1 MKCIC
6 CEGSPSEF
14 RFEVQEVHTLHVRDF
29 GGEKLIQALGDK
41 QEFSV
46 CTACAQSELRAV
58 LFPAGRIARKC
69 WGFAVLVLAGLVMSL
84 TLSLQDMMSA
94 LRVIGPLCVFVGAS
108 GIVSESSKVLALRRE
123 MLSLNEAEALKASA
137 WRCVLMRAPKKY
149 EDNDIT
155 YIPLDEAERLQ
166 PEELAVK
173 YNLLPALGRQL
184 NGSTRPPR

>member
-41 QEFSV
+41 KEFSV

-69 WGFAVLVLAGLVMSL
+69 AGFVVLVLAGLVMTL
-84 TLSLQDMMSA
+84 TVSLQDVMNA
-94 LRVIGPLCVFVGAS
+94 LRVLGPLCVFVGMS
-108 GIVSESSKVLALRRE
+108 GIISRVRD
-123 MLSLNEAEALKASA
+123 MLSRRRLLAGMDGTEALKLSA
-137 WRCVLMRAPKKY
+137 WQCVLNSAPKKY
-149 EDNDIT
+149 NDNDIT
-155 YIPLDEAERLQ
+155 YIPLDEARNLTA
-166 PEELAVK
+166 EELAGK
-173 YNLLPALGRQL
+173 YGLLPQIARRIKSEG
-184 NGSTRPPR
+184 